1 MMSEGVIVSVAGA
14 EALEAENQALRAA
27 VAQLSARVA
36 ELEQLADTDTL
47 TPLANRRC
55 FLRELQRVAQQVS
68 RYGHSAAVLFIDV
81 DGLKTIND
89 THGHRVGD
97 LALVHVAQL
106 LRDRIRTS
114 DTVARIGGD
123 EFGVLLDHV
132 DEATAREKAIALCD
146 AVADNPLPGGL
157 ALTISVGIAPLLAED
172 DAEAALALDRADG
185 DMYGVKRRQ
194 SGQRSLR

>member
-1 MMSEGVIVSVAGA
+1 MMIEGVEVSAADAASVD
-14 EALEAENQALRAA
+14 AENKALRAA
-27 VAQLSARVA
+27 VAQLTARVA

-81 DGLKTIND
+81 DGLKSIND
-89 THGHRVGD
+89 THGHRTGD
-97 LALVHVAQL
+97 LALVHVARI
-106 LRDRIRTS
+106 LRERIRTT

-132 DEATAREKAIALCD
+132 DEDTAREKALALCE
-146 AVADNPLPGGL
+146 AIAANPLPGGL
-157 ALTISVGIAPLLAED
+157 NLAVSIGIAPILPED
-172 DAEAALALDRADG
+172 DSEAALALDRADG
-185 DMYGVKRRQ
+185 DMYGVKRTRKAA
-194 SGQRSLR
+194 